1 MAAEF
6 ESAAILFDMRLDQF
20 LKISRLVPR
29 RSLAQEFCDAGL
41 ISVNGATAKSSK
53 EIKSGDEIAISR
65 RDRRTRVRVTA
76 VPDKKQLAKNEAS
89 SFYEI
94 LEETKTEDDLI

>member
-1 MAAEF
+1 MAAEIA
-6 ESAAILFDMRLDQF
+6 SAAILFYMRLDQF

-29 RSLAQEFCDAGL
+29 RTLAQEFCDAGL

-53 EIKSGDEIAISR
+53 EVKSGDEIAITR
-65 RDRRTRVRVTA
+65 RDRITRIRVTA
-76 VPDKKQLAKNEAS
+76 VPEKKQVAKNEAS

-94 LEETKTEDDLI
+94 IEETKTGDEF